1 MKYMKYG
8 IAFDVAHNDGVTI
21 EKINF
26 KNVNVGHF
34 IEMDASA
41 NVSVT
46 GCTFKNVKK
55 NSDYVKEAINLDTP
69 DRETQGFHNDWSTY
83 DKTPNQNVTI
93 ANCKFSNLGR
103 AIGTHKYS
111 ANGEEQI
118 YHKNI
123 VLRNNRIENML
134 WDSPVRVMNWSDSV
148 LENNVI
154 SNVKQK
160 GKSDTRGILVSGGV
174 NVSIKNN
181 TLSGMGRA
189 IQCIAWKNSGPGSV
203 YPITYNNLTDQ
214 NKEDLKTNIGK
225 KLGLSEYF
233 VRINPVY
240 NVFTNAEIV
249 AIRKG

>member
-1 MKYMKYG
+1 
-8 IAFDVAHNDGVTI
+8 
-21 EKINF
+21 
-26 KNVNVGHF
+26 
-34 IEMDASA
+34 
-41 NVSVT
+41 
-46 GCTFKNVKK
+46 
-55 NSDYVKEAINLDTP
+55 
-69 DRETQGFHNDWSTY
+69 
-83 DKTPNQNVTI
+83 
-93 ANCKFSNLGR
+93 
-103 AIGTHKYS
+103 
-111 ANGEEQI
+111 
-118 YHKNI
+118 
-123 VLRNNRIENML
+123 ML

-174 NVSIKNN
+174 NVSIKKN

-240 NVFTNAEIV
+240 NVFTNAETV

>member
-1 MKYMKYG
+1 M
-8 IAFDVAHNDGVTI
+8 
-21 EKINF
+21 
-26 KNVNVGHF
+26 
-34 IEMDASA
+34 
-41 NVSVT
+41 
-46 GCTFKNVKK
+46 
-55 NSDYVKEAINLDTP
+55 DTP

-240 NVFTNAEIV
+240 NVFTNAETV